1 MLGWLGPLAILS
13 CAVGESFSKLMMD
26 KRKKYILGVVV
37 LLLAGIFAFPAA
49 LRAIPPRYAAR
60 WLPAPLLAIASP
72 QQEVAILPT
81 VAQPLNVDSLLA
93 EPTAL
98 AAPVIEVIEPTAA
111 LSSPEPTAVAAET
124 AVPPTATPTQ
134 IPTATAVPIPAAAR
148 LEGIQHQFQE
158 WNNCGPATMAMT
170 LSYFDLFLT
179 QTDTAAVLKPNPEDR
194 NVSPDEMAA
203 YVNEQTPLQ
212 AIERVNGRIEMLK
225 QFVANGI
232 PVIVEIGIDPPG
244 EYRWLGWY
252 GHYLLV
258 VAYDDAN
265 EQFFVYDSWFGT
277 SDVPNE
283 NADRNGRKL
292 SYADVETYWPQFN
305 RSYIAVYPPEEAQ
318 TVARIVGEDMDDTV
332 MWTHSLLQAQTDA
345 AASPENAFFWFNL
358 GTSYNANGNF
368 ERASAAFD
376 QARAIGLP
384 WRMLWYQFGPYEA
397 YYQVGRYEDVILLAD
412 VTLKDRP
419 YFEESFYYK
428 GLALAATGE
437 TAVAAENLEKAAA
450 FNPNFAP
457 AVVALAELDSN
468 Q

>member
-1 MLGWLGPLAILS
+1 
-13 CAVGESFSKLMMD
+13 MMGNY
-26 KRKKYILGVVV
+26 KKYFVGIVV
-37 LLLAGIFAFPAA
+37 LLGLGIFAFPAL

-60 WLPAPLLAIASP
+60 WLPEPLLAIASP
-72 QQEVAILPT
+72 KQEVAILPT
-81 VAQPLNVDSLLA
+81 IAQPLDINSLLA

-98 AAPVIEVIEPTAA
+98 AAPVVEVIQPAA
-111 LSSPEPTAVAAET
+111 SLATPEANATLAPT
-124 AVPPTATPTQ
+124 AVPPTATPSP

-148 LEGIQHQFQE
+148 LEGIQHQFQT
-158 WNNCGPATMAMT
+158 WNNCGPATLAMT

-179 QTDTAAVLKPNPEDR
+179 QSDTATVLKPNPEDR
-194 NVSPDEMAA
+194 NVSPHEMAA
-203 YVNEQTPLQ
+203 FVNEETPYQ
-212 AIERVNGRIEMLK
+212 AIHRVNGRLETLK

-244 EYRWLGWY
+244 EFRWLGWY

-277 SDVPNE
+277 SDVPLE
-283 NADRNGRKL
+283 NADKNGRNL
-292 SYADVETYWPQFN
+292 TYAEVEEYWPQFN
-305 RSYIAVYPPEEAQ
+305 RSYIAVYRPEQAD
-318 TVARIVGEDMDDTV
+318 TVAQIIGEDMDDDI
-332 MWTHSLLQAQTDA
+332 MWQNSLGQAQAEA
-345 AASPENAFFWFNL
+345 AADPENAFYWFNL
-358 GTSYNANGNF
+358 GTSYNAAGEY
-368 ERASAAFD
+368 ERASTAFD

-397 YYQVGRYEDVILLAD
+397 YYEAGRYDDVILLAD
-412 VTLKDRP
+412 VTLQDRP

-437 TAVAAENLEKAAA
+437 TAAAEENLEEAAT
-450 FNPNFAP
+450 FNPNFDP
-457 AVVALAELDSN
+457 AVVALAEMNSD

>member
-1 MLGWLGPLAILS
+1 MG
-13 CAVGESFSKLMMD
+13 
-26 KRKKYILGVVV
+26 KYTKHIIGIFVLLGV
-37 LLLAGIFAFPAA
+37 AIFAFPAL

-60 WLPAPLLAIASP
+60 WLPEPLLNIASP

-81 VAQPLNVDSLLA
+81 IAQPLDINSLLA

-98 AAPVIEVIEPTAA
+98 SAPIVEVIQPTAA
-111 LSSPEPTAVAAET
+111 SPAVETAAVPEPTASVQ
-124 AVPPTATPTQ
+124 PTATPSPV
-134 IPTATAVPIPAAAR
+134 PTATVVPIPVEAR
-148 LEGIQHQFQE
+148 LEGVQHQFQE
-158 WNNCGPATMAMT
+158 WNNCGPATLAMT

-179 QTDTAAVLKPNPEDR
+179 QSDTAAVLKPNPEDR
-194 NVSPDEMAA
+194 NVSPHEMAA
-203 YVNEQTPLQ
+203 FVNEETPYQ
-212 AIERVNGRIEMLK
+212 AINRVNGRIDMLK

-232 PVIVEIGIDPPG
+232 PVIVEIGIEPPG
-244 EYRWLGWY
+244 EFRWLGWY

-277 SDVPNE
+277 SDVPLE
-283 NADRNGRKL
+283 NADRNGRNL
-292 SYADVETYWPQFN
+292 SYAEVETYWPQFN
-305 RSYIAVYPPEEAQ
+305 RSYVAVYRPEQAE
-318 TVARIVGEDMDDTV
+318 TVARIIGEAMDDAA
-332 MWTHSLLQAQTDA
+332 MWQNSLVQAQADA
-345 AASPENAFFWFNL
+345 ASDPENAFFWFNL
-358 GTSYNANGNF
+358 GTSYNANGEY
-368 ERASAAFD
+368 ERASSAFD

-397 YYQVGRYEDVILLAD
+397 YYEVGRYEDVILLAD

-437 TAVAAENLEKAAA
+437 TAAAEENLEKAAT
-450 FNPNFAP
+450 FNPNFDP
-457 AVVALAELDSN
+457 AVVALAELNGD

>member
-1 MLGWLGPLAILS
+1 MMGKRTKIVVGLA
-13 CAVGESFSKLMMD
+13 
-26 KRKKYILGVVV
+26 V
-37 LLLAGIFAFPAA
+37 LLGLGLLATPTL

-60 WLPAPLLAIASP
+60 WLPEPLLEIASP

-81 VAQPLNVDSLLA
+81 VAQPLDANSLLG
-93 EPTAL
+93 EPTPL
-98 AAPVIEVIEPTAA
+98 AAPQVEVVVIQPTATPA
-111 LSSPEPTAVAAET
+111 SADETAEPT
-124 AVPPTATPTQ
+124 AVPPTATPSPM
-134 IPTATAVPIPAAAR
+134 PTATAVPIPAEAR
-148 LEGIQHQFQE
+148 LEGVQHQFQD

-170 LSYFDLFLT
+170 LSYFDLFVT
-179 QTDTAAVLKPNPEDR
+179 QSDTASVLKPNPEDR

-203 YVNEQTPLQ
+203 YVNENTNYRALY
-212 AIERVNGRIEMLK
+212 RVNGRIETLK

-244 EYRWLGWY
+244 EFTWLGWY

-277 SDVPNE
+277 SDVPLE
-283 NADRNGRKL
+283 NADRNGRNL
-292 SYADVETYWPQFN
+292 TYAEVDEYWPQFN
-305 RSYIAVYPPEEAQ
+305 RTYIAVFAPEQAE
-318 TVARIVGEDMDDTV
+318 TVTRIVGENVDDGV
-332 MWTHSLLQAQTDA
+332 MWANSLTQAQADA
-345 AASPENAFFWFNL
+345 AADPGNAFYWFNL
-358 GTSYNANGNF
+358 GTSYNAAGDF
-368 ERASAAFD
+368 ERASTAFD
-376 QARAIGLP
+376 QARVIGLP

-397 YYQVGRYEDVILLAD
+397 YYEAGRYEDVILLAD

-437 TAVAAENLEKAAA
+437 TAAAQENLENAAT
-450 FNPNFAP
+450 FNPNFDLAT
-457 AVVALAELDSN
+457 VALAEITSG